1 MGLASLRGPGGIENL
16 LFPSPRQLRLR
27 RKSAQLGTT
36 TAISATLPRPQ
47 ESTSQIAQAGAG
59 PRWEEKASPA
69 LSRQRRPPVNVSDVL
84 RDSSGAWW
92 LGRRAKLWPWDGGR
106 SGSVSRGAVS
116 HPALGPQ
123 PRSRFLSSQNFIPL
137 SGVTCFALIN
147 LRNLPERSGNA
158 RPHPPTE
165 GSWGG
170 EQGGERGTT
179 LAAAQIRGRVG
190 ELTTPAFP
198 PGVLQTPLLPSSGV
212 LRPLPV
218 HPCWIPIL
226 CFLPWWHLP
235 QPPFLHR

>member
-1 MGLASLRGPGGIENL
+1 MASLRGPGGIENL
-16 LFPSPRQLRLR
+16 LFPSPRQLYLR
-27 RKSAQLGTT
+27 RKAAQLGTT

-59 PRWEEKASPA
+59 PRWEEKGSPA

-92 LGRRAKLWPWDGGR
+92 LGRRAKLWPWDSGR

-116 HPALGPQ
+116 RPALGPQ

-137 SGVTCFALIN
+137 SGVTCFTLIN

-165 GSWGG
+165 EAGGGAERRTGDHPGCCPDQRQGWGADHPYLPP
-170 EQGGERGTT
+170 RGPAAPSAPLQWSSETPPSPPLLDSHPVFST
-179 LAAAQIRGRVG
+179 LVAPT
-190 ELTTPAFP
+190 TTPI
-198 PGVLQTPLLPSSGV
+198 SSSV
-212 LRPLPV
+212 K
-218 HPCWIPIL
+218 
-226 CFLPWWHLP
+226 
-235 QPPFLHR
+235 